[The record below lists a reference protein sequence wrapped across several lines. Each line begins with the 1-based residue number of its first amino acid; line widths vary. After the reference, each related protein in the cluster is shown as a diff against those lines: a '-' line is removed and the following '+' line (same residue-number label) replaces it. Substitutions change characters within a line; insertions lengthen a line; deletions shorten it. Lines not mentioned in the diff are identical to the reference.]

1 MYKNPKNGSINWFK
15 HKNQFYFQPFFRPRL
30 TLTRFAFWS
39 RTWVIVKKYGDFVDK
54 NVKKVSKW
62 KKRPVSPKSLSM
74 WTRAKKQNKQTTKS
88 DSLHVRIDRKL
99 WWNDNCYFSLS
110 VRTLCLV
117 MLIISCDYVNSYVR
131 NLCSAII

>member
-1 MYKNPKNGSINWFK
+1 MYKNLKKRSINWFK
-15 HKNQFYFQPFFRPRL
+15 HKNQFYFQLFFRSRL
-30 TLTRFAFWS
+30 TLTRFAFLS
-39 RTWVIVKKYGDFVDK
+39 RTWVIEKKK
-54 NVKKVSKW
+54 AILSTETLKKFPN

-74 WTRAKKQNKQTTKS
+74 WTWAKKQNKQTTKS

-117 MLIISCDYVNSYVR
+117 TLIISCDYVNSYVR